1 MCITKMKDLKLFQ
14 LNETKM
20 DEREMKQYC
29 RGNNCGYGCP
39 RSNISGN
46 YDSNWS
52 GNKYTEQGCIICS
65 WEMACPDDE
74 GNCEAGVY
82 GGDKAPGMP

>member
-1 MCITKMKDLKLFQ
+1 MTKMKNLKLFQ
-14 LNETKM
+14 LSETEM
-20 DEREMKQYC
+20 DEREMKQY
-29 RGNNCGYGCP
+29 RGGNNCGCGCHNTTKA
-39 RSNISGN
+39 RN
-46 YDSNWS
+46 YDANWS

-65 WEMACPDDE
+65 WEMACPDDG

>member
-1 MCITKMKDLKLFQ
+1 MTKMKDLKLFQ
-14 LNETKM
+14 LSQTEM

-46 YDSNWS
+46 YDSN
-52 GNKYTEQGCIICS
+52 
-65 WEMACPDDE
+65 
-74 GNCEAGVY
+74 
-82 GGDKAPGMP
+82 

>member
-1 MCITKMKDLKLFQ
+1 MTKMKDLKLFQ
-14 LNETKM
+14 LNETEM
-20 DEREMKQYC
+20 DEREMKQY
-29 RGNNCGYGCP
+29 RGGNNCGYGCP

-74 GNCEAGVY
+74 GNCEAGIY
-82 GGDKAPGMP
+82 GGDKAPDMP